1 MVRLGNKKN
10 MDVVIRFNADSENT
24 EVFRDDEVIWSGF
37 IPNDMLES
45 LSDIIESL
53 GMEVDL
59 VEKFDDIAN
68 DIIEMEPDEPSYE
81 SDESDDE

>member
-81 SDESDDE
+81 SDEPDDE

>member
-1 MVRLGNKKN
+1 

-81 SDESDDE
+81 SDEPDDE

>member
-1 MVRLGNKKN
+1 

-53 GMEVDL
+53 GMKVDL

-81 SDESDDE
+81 SDEPDDE